1 MFKNL
6 YKLLILYSLIFE
18 DFSFVFYKR
27 IKKQKI
33 FLLLLFLK
41 LFKAFVLFWKID
53 GYLGNTGL
61 EGDKKFSYDDI

>member
-18 DFSFVFYKR
+18 DFFFFFTKELKNKKFSFYYY
-27 IKKQKI
+27 
-33 FLLLLFLK
+33 FLK
-41 LFKAFVLFWKID
+41 LFKAFVLWKID